1 MKTKIRHL
9 IAALLILI
17 LAAAL
22 EILVFNG
29 DTIGSGYSYL
39 RYNAVGND
47 EQSDRETLDSSTNA
61 DDSHQATG
69 YHVTSKISDKLTA
82 LSADEANE
90 IEVRMDNER
99 ILAEYRGETYT
110 PEYDEDIVVGEDGTL
125 MRKVRQMHIVLELGQ
140 DYYIK
145 KLRLDADLT
154 KNGGFQA
161 DAYHNGEPVQDG
173 MYCSIDPKIDA
184 GIMSVG
190 CHADKLDITL
200 LTEDELTPEDVQ
212 IEISAKLQFSFLR
225 AAFFAV
231 CLFTVYILFFAG
243 KDVYAFLKKKPE
255 WFFAIFTLM
264 LGGLIIEGLGSNMV
278 GYDEYVHAKSAYK
291 LSFGSTIETTEA
303 AMQMVGNNLPYFNNP
318 EERELVEAYED
329 KVNDPDYIAPDIGH
343 QSRLPRTETR
353 VYYPMAAG
361 FYLGRVLHT
370 GFVDMMELARLG
382 NLLCYIFIVFWAVKK
397 AKGYQMVVAAIGMF
411 PNNVFIASSLS
422 YDMLVNAGLL
432 LGYVLLLNEIL
443 TPDEKIKPSNA
454 FFMLFS
460 FMAGCLSKPVY
471 IVMSL
476 MLLFL
481 PKKKFQ
487 NRVSEIVF
495 KTALLFLNGLM
506 IYNIFFPTPVSGGD
520 YALVSNSAY
529 AGDKRSIGT
538 STVGQLQFVMSNPLQ
553 YAVILLRSMFD
564 MLMDYTVK
572 GNPFVSYGYMGAAG
586 YLTNWLMIAL
596 GLFAALFANVKTS
609 IRKGMGALTHLMNFG
624 VVAIVFSS
632 MYISYTAVGSSNI
645 LGVQGRYVIPLF
657 LPFLSCFMGWG
668 IIRAQKTKAE
678 GYVVKLRNRLQAL
691 PAVYER
697 IIFGVMM
704 AVSLWMT
711 LKLIIL
717 TINV

>member
-39 RYNAVGND
+39 RFDAVSND
-47 EQSDRETLDSSTNA
+47 EQSDRDTNA

-69 YHVTSKISDKLTA
+69 YHVTSEISDKLTA

-255 WFFAIFTLM
+255 WFLRF
-264 LGGLIIEGLGSNMV
+264 
-278 GYDEYVHAKSAYK
+278 
-291 LSFGSTIETTEA
+291 
-303 AMQMVGNNLPYFNNP
+303 
-318 EERELVEAYED
+318 
-329 KVNDPDYIAPDIGH
+329 
-343 QSRLPRTETR
+343 
-353 VYYPMAAG
+353 
-361 FYLGRVLHT
+361 LH
-370 GFVDMMELARLG
+370 
-382 NLLCYIFIVFWAVKK
+382 
-397 AKGYQMVVAAIGMF
+397 
-411 PNNVFIASSLS
+411 
-422 YDMLVNAGLL
+422 
-432 LGYVLLLNEIL
+432 
-443 TPDEKIKPSNA
+443 
-454 FFMLFS
+454 
-460 FMAGCLSKPVY
+460 
-471 IVMSL
+471 
-476 MLLFL
+476 
-481 PKKKFQ
+481 
-487 NRVSEIVF
+487 
-495 KTALLFLNGLM
+495 
-506 IYNIFFPTPVSGGD
+506 
-520 YALVSNSAY
+520 
-529 AGDKRSIGT
+529 
-538 STVGQLQFVMSNPLQ
+538 
-553 YAVILLRSMFD
+553 
-564 MLMDYTVK
+564 
-572 GNPFVSYGYMGAAG
+572 
-586 YLTNWLMIAL
+586 
-596 GLFAALFANVKTS
+596 
-609 IRKGMGALTHLMNFG
+609 
-624 VVAIVFSS
+624 
-632 MYISYTAVGSSNI
+632 
-645 LGVQGRYVIPLF
+645 
-657 LPFLSCFMGWG
+657 
-668 IIRAQKTKAE
+668 
-678 GYVVKLRNRLQAL
+678 
-691 PAVYER
+691 
-697 IIFGVMM
+697 
-704 AVSLWMT
+704 
-711 LKLIIL
+711 
-717 TINV
+717 

>member
-1 MKTKIRHL
+1 MI
-9 IAALLILI
+9 ID
-17 LAAAL
+17 
-22 EILVFNG
+22 F
-29 DTIGSGYSYL
+29 SY
-39 RYNAVGND
+39 Y
-47 EQSDRETLDSSTNA
+47 T
-61 DDSHQATG
+61 
-69 YHVTSKISDKLTA
+69 
-82 LSADEANE
+82 
-90 IEVRMDNER
+90 
-99 ILAEYRGETYT
+99 YRG
-110 PEYDEDIVVGEDGTL
+110 
-125 MRKVRQMHIVLELGQ
+125 KVRQKNEDSIFAAADGDLG
-140 DYYIK
+140 IF
-145 KLRLDADLT
+145 AV
-154 KNGGFQA
+154 A
-161 DAYHNGEPVQDG
+161 DG
-173 MYCSIDPKIDA
+173 MGGHYGGEIA
-184 GIMSVG
+184 GSRLTAALKDRWDSFLLSETDFEMAKEGLKETVSLVNGQLYAEYAAKGRMCGTTAAILFVYGNKYAAINSGDSRIYSCHSMRLRQESMDQTAGNLFSETDEKSSGKLISAVG

-212 IEISAKLQFSFLR
+212 IEISAKLQFNLLR

-495 KTALLFLNGLM
+495 KAALLFLNGLM

-586 YLTNWLMIAL
+586 YLANWLMIAL

-609 IRKGMGALTHLMNFG
+609 IRKE
-624 VVAIVFSS
+624 
-632 MYISYTAVGSSNI
+632 
-645 LGVQGRYVIPLF
+645 
-657 LPFLSCFMGWG
+657 WG
-668 IIRAQKTKAE
+668 H
-678 GYVVKLRNRLQAL
+678 
-691 PAVYER
+691 
-697 IIFGVMM
+697 
-704 AVSLWMT
+704 
-711 LKLIIL
+711 
-717 TINV
+717 